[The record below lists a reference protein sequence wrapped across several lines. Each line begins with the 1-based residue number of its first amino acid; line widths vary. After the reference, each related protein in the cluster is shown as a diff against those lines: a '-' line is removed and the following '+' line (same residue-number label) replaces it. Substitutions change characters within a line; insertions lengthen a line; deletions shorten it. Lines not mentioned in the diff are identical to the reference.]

1 MKKTFYIIMVTLTTS
16 LMVHARANMNSM
28 NLEGKCQG
36 KLADNRTIEFTYYS
50 DFDGCKEKSQAGI
63 TFSSE
68 VLGHGL
74 LTGVR
79 SFTETVDN
87 YAFKNKNLT
96 FKNSTGNTGGEFTYR
111 DSMNQVKTIPVT
123 CQIRNYEYAPCQ

>member
-16 LMVHARANMNSM
+16 LMVQARTNMNSM

-36 KLADNRTIEFTYYS
+36 KLADNSSVEFTYYS
-50 DFDGCKEKSQAGI
+50 DFDGCKEKSLAGI
-63 TFSSE
+63 TFSSPAF
-68 VLGHGL
+68 GSGL

-79 SFTETVDN
+79 SFTQTTDD
-87 YAFKNKNLT
+87 YAFKNKTLT
-96 FKNSTGNTGGEFTYR
+96 FRNATGNTGGEFTYR
-111 DSMNQVKTIPVT
+111 DSKNQLKTVQLT